1 MLAATRFSLRAARAR
16 ALANLLGRAAP
27 GPDRAGP
34 QENLTPGAPGHMLG
48 VTFCAMNRFFQIL
61 VWLGVSALGVLAV
74 LVAALHRGEPVPAM
88 WLVIAGACSFAVS
101 YRFYSLWLV
110 TKVLVLDDD
119 RAPPALT
126 RNDGKDF
133 VPTNKWI
140 VFGHH
145 FAAIAG
151 PGPLVGPVL
160 AAQFGF
166 LPGTWWILIG
176 ATLGGGV
183 HDAVVLFGSMRRDGK
198 SLGTMLKEEINPF
211 IGLVAMVSLLLI
223 ITVILGVLGLV
234 VVKALAHSPWGLFT
248 IAMTI
253 PLALLMGLAL
263 RSGRAGVGPVTALG
277 VLGLLACVVGGRFL
291 TPGMEKALA
300 LNDATLWGAIAIYGF
315 AASVLPVWLLLAPRD
330 YLSTFMKLGTVAV
343 LGCFV
348 LVLNPPLQM
357 PAVTSFVD
365 GSGWVVPGPV
375 FPFVCITIACGA
387 VSGFHSLISSGTTP
401 KLMKR
406 EKDIRL
412 VGYGSMVA
420 EMLVALMAI
429 IAACS
434 LPPAQYFA
442 INTGVPNISP
452 AALEVAVAKVNSALA
467 PMANGPHAAAFQ
479 TTVPEMQALAKEL
492 GEPSLIGKV
501 GGAPTFAVGM
511 AMMFAKVVPA
521 GGLDLWYHFAIMFE
535 ALFILTTLDAGTRVG
550 RFILQELL
558 GHAVPAL
565 GDTKSW
571 SANLLSS
578 ALLVG
583 AWGALMYQGTV
594 DPEGIATS
602 LWPIFGIANQLLA
615 VIAFCL
621 GTTLII
627 KMGRA
632 RYAWTT
638 LGPLVFLTAVTYSA
652 GLIKIFTNSP
662 LGFLWSGRAAAARGQ
677 TRLAFNNYLDA
688 AITGLFLLFV
698 TIIVLGC
705 AREWWRLWRRPELG
719 RLRESPYVPRA
730 SFEAASLSS
739 NIPP

>member
-1 MLAATRFSLRAARAR
+1 
-16 ALANLLGRAAP
+16 
-27 GPDRAGP
+27 
-34 QENLTPGAPGHMLG
+34 
-48 VTFCAMNRFFQIL
+48 MNRIAKL
-61 VWLGVSALGVLAV
+61 LLWVGVSALGVLAV
-74 LVAALHRGEPVPAM
+74 LISALQRGEPVHAM
-88 WLVIAGACSFAVS
+88 WLVIAGVCSFAVS

-110 TKVLVLDDD
+110 TKVLVLDED

-126 RNDGKDF
+126 KNDGKDF
-133 VPTNKWI
+133 VPTNKWV

-160 AAQFGF
+160 ASQFGF
-166 LPGTWWILIG
+166 LPGTLWILIG
-176 ATLGGGV
+176 ATLGGGI

-198 SLGTMLKEEINPF
+198 SLGQMLKDEINPF
-211 IGLVAMVSLLLI
+211 IGLVAMISLLLI
-223 ITVILGVLGLV
+223 ITVILAVLGLV

-253 PLALLMGLAL
+253 PLAIVMGLAIKT
-263 RSGRAGVGPVTALG
+263 GRAGVGPVTVAG
-277 VLGLLACVVGGRFL
+277 VVGLMACVVGGRYL
-291 TPGMEKALA
+291 TPEMNAAL
-300 LNDATLWGAIAIYGF
+300 TLDSTTLCWAIMIYGF

-343 LGCFV
+343 LGVFV
-348 LVLNPPLQM
+348 VILNPPMLM
-357 PAVTSFVD
+357 PAVTKFVD

-387 VSGFHSLISSGTTP
+387 VSGFHSLISSGTTS
-401 KLMKR
+401 KLMKS

-412 VGYGSMVA
+412 VGYGSMVT

-442 INTGVPNISP
+442 MNTGVADLSP
-452 AALEVAVAKVNSALA
+452 VALEAAVTKVNTALA
-467 PMANGPHAAAFQ
+467 PMATGPHAAAFV
-479 TTVPEMQALAKEL
+479 TSVPEMQQLAKEM
-492 GEPSLIGKV
+492 GEPTLIGKV

-511 AMMFAKVVPA
+511 AMMFAKVMPG

-550 RFILQELL
+550 RFILQDLL
-558 GHAVPAL
+558 GHAIPAL

-571 SANLLSS
+571 SANVITS

-583 AWGALMYQGTV
+583 AWGFFMYQGAV
-594 DPEGIATS
+594 DPDGIAKS

-632 RYAWTT
+632 RYAWCTV
-638 LGPLVFLTAVTYSA
+638 GPLVFLTVVTFTA
-652 GLIKIFTNSP
+652 GLMKIFSGSS
-662 LGFLWSGRAAAARGQ
+662 LGFLWSARDAAAKGNVRAE
-677 TRLAFNNYLDA
+677 FNNYFDA
-688 AITGLFLLFV
+688 GITGLFLIFV

-705 AREWWRLWRRPELG
+705 AREWVKLLRG
-719 RLRESPYVPRA
+719 RKQSVLQESAYV
-730 SFEAASLSS
+730 SLSEI
-739 NIPP
+739 NAGN